1 MRHLKGFGALIFSF
15 LITALFLAQGVFA
28 EDRTP
33 YNWYCKNNDTHT
45 PPTLDSGMCFIEKYG
60 GYYLDKK
67 ATDNDP
73 VIYLTFDA
81 GYENGN
87 VEKILDTLDRHGVK
101 GCFFIL
107 ENLVRRAPELVK
119 RMAEEGHAVCN
130 HTATHPD
137 MSEITDLSVF
147 GAQLVRLEKAY
158 TELTG
163 REMEK
168 IYRPPQGRF
177 SEENLAFAEKLGY
190 KTLFWSFAYA
200 DWDNKK
206 QPDPEWALEKIL
218 SHLHNGEVMLLHP
231 TSSTNAAILD
241 RLLTEIKG
249 QGYRIGEI
257 GELWS

>member
-1 MRHLKGFGALIFSF
+1 
-15 LITALFLAQGVFA
+15 
-28 EDRTP
+28 
-33 YNWYCKNNDTHT
+33 
-45 PPTLDSGMCFIEKYG
+45 
-60 GYYLDKK
+60 
-67 ATDNDP
+67 
-73 VIYLTFDA
+73 
-81 GYENGN
+81 
-87 VEKILDTLDRHGVK
+87 
-101 GCFFIL
+101 
-107 ENLVRRAPELVK
+107 
-119 RMAEEGHAVCN
+119 
-130 HTATHPD
+130 

-177 SEENLAFAEKLGY
+177 SRENLAFAEKLGY

-206 QPDPEWALEKIL
+206 QPDPQWALEKIL

-231 TSSTNAAILD
+231 TSSTNAEILD